1 MADNVRPDETATEM
15 QPLVSIIMGS
25 KSDWP
30 VMKEAS
36 LILEELAIPYEK
48 EIVSAHRTPDW
59 LFSFA
64 EQAQKR
70 GHYCRGRRRGPA
82 IGWDPKAARKPLGS
96 IAQTGKYNRHP
107 GCNVRNYGAAG
118 KPPWRGILEELPGF
132 PGHVKIHLY
141 GKGGNAAPKR
151 KMGHLLIKADR
162 PQEIDAIIR
171 GFEDRWYFSC
181 RAKEEV

>member
-70 GHYCRGRRRGPA
+70 G
-82 IGWDPKAARKPLGS
+82 IKVI
-96 IAQTGKYNRHP
+96 IAGA
-107 GCNVRNYGAAG
+107 GGAAQQLG
-118 KPPWRGILEELPGF
+118 GTQRQPANRSDQLLKLGNITGIQGVMSGIMGPLENPPGAGYWKNCPVF
-132 PGHVKIHLY
+132 P
-141 GKGGNAAPKR
+141 
-151 KMGHLLIKADR
+151 DT
-162 PQEIDAIIR
+162 
-171 GFEDRWYFSC
+171 
-181 RAKEEV
+181 